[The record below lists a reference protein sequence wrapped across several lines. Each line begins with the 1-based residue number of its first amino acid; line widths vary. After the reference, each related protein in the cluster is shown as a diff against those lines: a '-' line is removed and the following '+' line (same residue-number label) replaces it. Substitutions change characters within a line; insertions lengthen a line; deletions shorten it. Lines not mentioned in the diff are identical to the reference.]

1 MILILQY
8 LLAAVSF
15 VFTILVVVKLFQRKG
30 ILHGILGIICGIY
43 TFIWGWMNADRE
55 GIKPIMIAWTAVII
69 LAFVLGFLGGFSGS
83 YR

>member
-30 ILHGILGIICGIY
+30 VLHGILGIICGIY

-55 GIKPIMIAWTAVII
+55 GIRPIMMAWTAVII
-69 LAFVLGFLGGFSGS
+69 LAFILGFLGGFSG